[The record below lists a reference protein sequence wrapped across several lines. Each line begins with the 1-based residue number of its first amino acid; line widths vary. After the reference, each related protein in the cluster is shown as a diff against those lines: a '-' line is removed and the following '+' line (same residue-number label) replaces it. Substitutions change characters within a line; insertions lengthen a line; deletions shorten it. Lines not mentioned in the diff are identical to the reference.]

1 MEKDKKTAGKTATS
15 DSDLM
20 KLSIIKDYLTDDYNR
35 RNKETQ
41 LQCCIRTLSNNLIF
55 LLKKNEPHDGYDLN
69 QCLYE
74 LTYVLQVFE
83 DLLDETEKIRLGT
96 M

>member
-1 MEKDKKTAGKTATS
+1 MKENRTTAAMTATS

-20 KLSIIKDYLTDDYNR
+20 KLSIIKDYLTDDYNS
-35 RNKETQ
+35 RNEETQ

-55 LLKKNEPHDGYDLN
+55 LLKKNEPHNGYDLN